1 MHGHESYMMNNIN
14 HHIKLI
20 NCFGTC
26 RVIGAVLIVI
36 GLYAVL
42 WGKQKENQV
51 TICELAKI
59 DSNSKVTEDVEANGS
74 KMKISEGDNS
84 MLSTIVISV
93 PLSETH
99 LKKTIQEP

>member
-1 MHGHESYMMNNIN
+1 M
-14 HHIKLI
+14 
-20 NCFGTC
+20 FGAC
-26 RVIGAVLIVI
+26 RVIRAVLIVI

-51 TICELAKI
+51 TICEPPKI
-59 DSNSKVTEDVEANGS
+59 DSTSKATEDVEANGTE
-74 KMKISEGDNS
+74 MKISEGDQS

-93 PLSETH
+93 PLSETP

>member
-1 MHGHESYMMNNIN
+1 MHGYVKAYQLFATS
-14 HHIKLI
+14 
-20 NCFGTC
+20 

-51 TICELAKI
+51 TICDEQSKI
-59 DSNSKVTEDVEANGS
+59 ESNSKVTKDVEANGTE
-74 KMKISEGDNS
+74 MKISEGDIS

-93 PLSETH
+93 PLSETP
-99 LKKTIQEP
+99 LRKTIQEP